1 MAFRRRVAEGEVDK
15 VVLMDNMSKA
25 YIAMKEGFPDE
36 YVVDLPMDPYLP
48 QFLDSFP
55 VSCSFVMFLGFYRSP
70 FHIQILGM
78 KLLMLLRNVT
88 AVRW

>member
-1 MAFRRRVAEGEVDK
+1 M
-15 VVLMDNMSKA
+15 VLMDNMSKA

-55 VSCSFVMFLGFYRSP
+55 VSCPFVMFLGLYRSP

-78 KLLMLLRNVT
+78 KLLTLLRNVT

>member
-1 MAFRRRVAEGEVDK
+1 MSYVAFRRRVAEGEVDK

-48 QFLDSFP
+48 QFLDSFS
-55 VSCSFVMFLGFYRSP
+55 VSCCSCAFFHVLWPSWAFIARLFVSRS
-70 FHIQILGM
+70 L
-78 KLLMLLRNVT
+78 K
-88 AVRW
+88 